1 MIIKLMK
8 IGIASHIVKDSITD
22 SEGNKIESLGGPAC
36 YASTI
41 AKTFKINSHLFTKA
55 GNDIYNNL
63 EVLKKNNIH
72 LENDQIDKN
81 NQTTQFQL
89 VLNKEGGRR
98 NLFLLTKC
106 SPIKIDL
113 QILNNL
119 DGIILSPVI
128 DEIPMEI
135 FDDITKTN
143 KNKFIMLDPQG
154 FLRIW
159 NKETLLI
166 SYKQKIELDLK
177 GITAIKTD
185 EQELAAL
192 TGGVT
197 SLEGMKLLKNK
208 YLLEFVILTTG
219 NHISL
224 LNKNIL
230 YSLSFKKI
238 SSPDTTGLGDILTSG
253 FSCAYLK
260 EKDPLWA
267 LCFGVGSIIAS
278 LSSNKKGLEKV
289 PQKMNLIE
297 RNASYFYNLVKFKI
311 ID

>member
-1 MIIKLMK
+1 MK

-22 SEGNKIESLGGPAC
+22 IEGNKIESLGGPAC
-36 YASTI
+36 YGSTI
-41 AKTFKINSHLFTKA
+41 AKTFKVDSHLFTKA
-55 GNDIYNNL
+55 GKDIYNDL
-63 EVLKKNNIH
+63 EFLKKNSIH
-72 LENDQIDKN
+72 LENYQIDKN
-81 NQTTQFQL
+81 NLTTQFQI
-89 VLNKEGGRR
+89 VLNKEVGWR
-98 NLFLLTKC
+98 NLFLLAKC
-106 SPIKIDL
+106 SHIEIYD
-113 QILNNL
+113 QDINNL
-119 DGIILSPVI
+119 DGLILSPVI
-128 DEIPMEI
+128 DEIPIEI
-135 FDDITKTN
+135 FNSFTKIN

-166 SYKQKIELDLK
+166 SYKEKLDLDLK

-192 TGGVT
+192 TGGIT
-197 SLEGMKLLKNK
+197 SLEGMKLLKKK
-208 YLLEFVILTTG
+208 YSLEFVILTAG

-238 SSPDTTGLGDILTSG
+238 SSPDTTGLGDILTAG
-253 FSCAYLK
+253 FSCSYLK

-278 LSSNKKGLEKV
+278 LSTNKKGLNKV
-289 PQKMNLIE
+289 PQKMNPIE

>member
-1 MIIKLMK
+1 MIIILMK

-22 SEGNKIESLGGPAC
+22 IEGNKIESLGGPAC
-36 YASTI
+36 YASII
-41 AKTFKINSHLFTKA
+41 AKTFKIDSHLFTKA
-55 GNDIYNNL
+55 GNDIHNNF
-63 EVLKKNNIH
+63 EFLKKNNIL
-72 LENDQIDKN
+72 LEDDQIDRN
-81 NQTTQFQL
+81 NPTTRFQL
-89 VLNKEGGRR
+89 VLNKEGGGR

-113 QILNNL
+113 QAIDNL

-128 DEIPMEI
+128 DEIPIEI

-208 YLLEFVILTTG
+208 Y
-219 NHISL
+219 S
-224 LNKNIL
+224 
-230 YSLSFKKI
+230 
-238 SSPDTTGLGDILTSG
+238 
-253 FSCAYLK
+253 
-260 EKDPLWA
+260 
-267 LCFGVGSIIAS
+267 
-278 LSSNKKGLEKV
+278 
-289 PQKMNLIE
+289 
-297 RNASYFYNLVKFKI
+297 
-311 ID
+311 

>member
-1 MIIKLMK
+1 MK

-22 SEGNKIESLGGPAC
+22 IEGNKIESLGGPAC
-36 YASTI
+36 YGSTI
-41 AKTFKINSHLFTKA
+41 AKTFKVEPHLFTKV
-55 GNDIYNNL
+55 GNDIHNNL
-63 EVLKKNNIH
+63 EFLKKNNIH

-81 NQTTQFQL
+81 NSTTQFQL
-89 VLNKEGGRR
+89 VLNKDGGGRK
-98 NLFLLTKC
+98 LLLLSKC
-106 SPIKIDL
+106 SPIKIDH
-113 QILNNL
+113 QSINNL

-128 DEIPMEI
+128 DEIPIDI
-135 FDDITKTN
+135 FDSFTKTN

-159 NKETLLI
+159 DKDTLLI
-166 SYKQKIELDLK
+166 SYKEKLDLDLK

-197 SLEGMKLLKNK
+197 SLEGMKLLRNK
-208 YLLEFVILTTG
+208 YSLEFVILTAG
-219 NHISL
+219 NQVSL
-224 LNKNIL
+224 LNKNVL

-238 SSPDTTGLGDILTSG
+238 SSTDTTGLGDILTAG
-253 FSCAYLK
+253 FTCSYLK

-278 LSSNKKGLEKV
+278 LSSNKKGLDKV

-297 RNASYFYNLVKFKI
+297 RNASYFYNLVKFKTM
-311 ID
+311 D

>member
-1 MIIKLMK
+1 MK

-22 SEGNKIESLGGPAC
+22 IEGNKIESLGGPAC
-36 YASTI
+36 YGSII
-41 AKTFKINSHLFTKA
+41 AKTFKIDSFLFTKI
-55 GNDIYNNL
+55 GKDIYNNNL
-63 EVLKKNNIH
+63 EFLKRNNIH
-72 LENDQIDKN
+72 IENDQIDN
-81 NQTTQFQL
+81 NNPTTQFQL
-89 VLNKEGGRR
+89 VLNKDGSGR
-98 NLFLLTKC
+98 NLFLLSKC
-106 SPIKIDL
+106 SPIKIDH
-113 QILNNL
+113 QAMNNL

-128 DEIPMEI
+128 DEIPIEI
-135 FDDITKTN
+135 FDGITKTN

-159 NKETLLI
+159 NRESLLI
-166 SYKQKIELDLK
+166 SYKEKLDLDLK

-192 TGGVT
+192 TGRGGIDT
-197 SLEGMKLLKNK
+197 SIESMKLLKKK
-208 YLLEFVILTTG
+208 YSLEFVILTAR
-219 NHISL
+219 NQISL

-238 SSPDTTGLGDILTSG
+238 SSLDTTGLGDILTAG
-253 FSCAYLK
+253 FSCSYLK

-278 LSSNKKGLEKV
+278 LSSNKKGLDKV
-289 PQKMNLIE
+289 PQKMNIIE
-297 RNASYFYNLVKFKI
+297 KNASYFYNLVKFKI